1 MGKRIHEDWDYALGQ
16 HLKVKVLT
24 RGVETAGRHDMLAG
38 SLPPGSQTPLH
49 LHTRYE
55 ERVYVLRGSTR
66 VWVGNDHFTTAE
78 GDFYTIPLNVPH
90 TVESGPEGAEL
101 IVATSPAAF
110 VELIE
115 RTGTPAHMMSD
126 DTEWDMNLF
135 AEVCGEL
142 GDKLLG
148 PPGMLPSQL
157 A

>member
-1 MGKRIHEDWDYALGQ
+1 MGERIHEDRDYALGQ

-24 RGVETAGRHDMLAG
+24 RGAETGGRHDMLTG
-38 SLPPGSQTPLH
+38 SLPAGSQTPLH
-49 LHTRYE
+49 VHTRYE
-55 ERVYVLRGSTR
+55 ERVYVLRGSTN
-66 VWVGNDHFTTAE
+66 VWVGNDHFTTAK

-90 TVESGPEGAEL
+90 MVESGPEGAEL
-101 IVATSPAAF
+101 IVVTSPAAF

-115 RTGTPAHMMSD
+115 RTGTPAHMMTN
-126 DTEWDMNLF
+126 DTEFDMNLF

-157 A
+157 G